1 MTPDTLDLLL
11 SPVGQS
17 ALAAATALA
26 PTDRTYLQA
35 MTGLRKQFPPHL
47 AAAALETVILRG
59 KAAGKFRLA
68 ARMYFTREA
77 LEVASGEVIA
87 AYRADR

>member
-1 MTPDTLDLLL
+1 MTLDTFELLL

-47 AAAALETVILRG
+47 AAIALETVILRG
-59 KAAGKFRLA
+59 KAAGKLK
-68 ARMYFTREA
+68 
-77 LEVASGEVIA
+77 VAFMGV
-87 AYRADR
+87 

>member
-35 MTGLRKQFPPHL
+35 MTGLRKQFQGSLPP
-47 AAAALETVILRG
+47 A
-59 KAAGKFRLA
+59 
-68 ARMYFTREA
+68 
-77 LEVASGEVIA
+77 
-87 AYRADR
+87 